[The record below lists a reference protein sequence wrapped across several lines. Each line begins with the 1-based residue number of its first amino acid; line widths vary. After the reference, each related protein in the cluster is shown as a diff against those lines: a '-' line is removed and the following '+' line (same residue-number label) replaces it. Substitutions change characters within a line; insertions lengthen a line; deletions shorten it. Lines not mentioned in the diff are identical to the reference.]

1 MLNCYS
7 IKRVFW
13 TRFVSG
19 TLTLVIAMRSW
30 AAELQAAL
38 IDPQRLQSA
47 IQHLDDLAGKT
58 LESTGVPGIAV
69 AILHRD
75 EVLLNKGYGVREA
88 GKPQPIDA
96 DTVFQVAS
104 VSKPITATV
113 LAALV
118 GQGRIKWDDR
128 VIDHDPGFRMYDP
141 YVTRELR
148 LRDLLCHRSGLP
160 DHAGDLLEDIGYD
173 QHEVL
178 RRLRFQPP
186 DSSFRSQYAYT
197 NFGYSEAA
205 YAAADALGQPWHELA
220 AKELLAP
227 LGMTSTSYRFANY
240 AKATNRALLHV
251 PDGDKATKKWIA
263 KLTRQPDAQAPAGG
277 VSTTL
282 NDLVRWMRLLIDN
295 GKFDGREVVDAA
307 ALADTHTPQIVW
319 SISPEEGRVVG
330 YGLGWI
336 VSVERGGRV
345 FWKHS
350 GEFALGVRTEVAILP
365 SQKLAIAVVSNAAPT
380 GIPEGLTESFF
391 DWVIDGKLSRDWV
404 EFANRMFDEM
414 ETSALGNQGDYS
426 RPPAKPSPPLGL
438 TAYTG
443 KYDNDYFGPID
454 IAERGGKLVLR
465 LGPQP
470 LEFDLRHWDRDTFL
484 YEPTGENATGLSA
497 VGFSVAP
504 TGQANRV
511 LIENLNI
518 HGLGTFTRAK

>member
-1 MLNCYS
+1 MLLTILIMMAQKCELFS
-7 IKRVFW
+7 TWLLR
-13 TRFVSG
+13 R
-19 TLTLVIAMRSW
+19 TLPLIIAMTSS
-30 AAELQAAL
+30 AAEPHAAR
-38 IDPQRLQSA
+38 IDPARLQWA
-47 IQHLDDLAGKT
+47 IQQLDDLAGKT

-69 AILHRD
+69 AVIHGD
-75 EVLLNKGYGVREA
+75 EVLLKKGYGVREA

-118 GQGRIKWDDR
+118 GEGRIKWDDR
-128 VIDHDPGFRMYDP
+128 VIDHDPGFRMFDP
-141 YVTRELR
+141 YVTREVR

-173 QHEVL
+173 QGEIL

-220 AKELLAP
+220 AKELFAP
-227 LGMTSTSYRFANY
+227 LGMTTTSYRFADY

-251 PDGDKATKKWIA
+251 PDGDKSTKKWVA
-263 KLTRQPDAQAPAGG
+263 KFTRQPDAQAPAGG

-295 GKFDGREVVDAA
+295 GKFDGRQLVDAA
-307 ALADTHTPQIVW
+307 ALAGTHTPQIVW
-319 SISPEEGRVVG
+319 SISPDEGRVVG

-336 VSVERGGRV
+336 VSAERGGRV

-365 SQKLAIAVVSNAAPT
+365 SEKLAIAVLSNAAPT

-391 DWVIDGKLSRDWV
+391 DWALDGKLSRDWV
-404 EFANRMFDEM
+404 EFANRMFDEQAKAELAKM
-414 ETSALGNQGDYS
+414 GDYS
-426 RPPAKPSPPLGL
+426 LPPASRSPPLTIYCL
-438 TAYTG
+438 HRQ
-443 KYDNDYFGPID
+443 IR
-454 IAERGGKLVLR
+454 ERVFR
-465 LGPQP
+465 L
-470 LEFDLRHWDRDTFL
+470 H
-484 YEPTGENATGLSA
+484 
-497 VGFSVAP
+497 
-504 TGQANRV
+504 
-511 LIENLNI
+511 
-518 HGLGTFTRAK
+518 RAH